1 MDVMRFTEIEH
12 KFLVDDRFDL
22 DAFSVALDAL
32 GPTRRTRLQVRDR
45 YFMTED
51 GASRRYILRH
61 RCDPE
66 INQLT
71 LKALVADP
79 EVRAEISLD
88 LGHHAGSQDAAVDAF
103 VARQGL
109 TWSGSLEKDLTV
121 WYFPDCEVVHYV
133 ARTDGRTVRIV
144 EFEATVK
151 KSVDEALLILT
162 RYEGATGFD
171 RSTRSMRSLVDLLF
185 PGVFTSDVATR

>member
-12 KFLVDDRFDL
+12 KFVVNDGFDL
-22 DAFSVALDAL
+22 EAFSVALDAI

-45 YFMTED
+45 YFTTED
-51 GASRRYILRH
+51 GASRRYVLRH
-61 RCDPE
+61 RFDAE

-71 LKALVADP
+71 LKSLEADP

-103 VARQGL
+103 VARQGI

-151 KSVDEALLILT
+151 KSVDDALLILT
-162 RYEGATGFD
+162 HYERATGFD
-171 RSTRSMRSLVDLLF
+171 TSTRSMRSLVDLLF
-185 PGVFTSDVATR
+185 PDVFAPEGHSL

>member
-12 KFLVDDRFDL
+12 KFLVNDGFDL
-22 DAFSVALDAL
+22 DGFDVALDAL

-61 RCDPE
+61 RFDSK

-71 LKALVADP
+71 IKALEADP

-103 VARQGL
+103 VARQGV

-121 WYFPDCEVVHYV
+121 WYFPDCEVVHYI
-133 ARTDGRTVRIV
+133 ASTDGRTVRIV

-151 KSVDEALLILT
+151 KSVEDALLILT
-162 RYEGATGFD
+162 RYERATGFD
-171 RSTRSMRSLVDLLF
+171 TLTRSMRPLVDLLF
-185 PGVFTSDVATR
+185 PGVFTSDGHSL

>member
-12 KFLVDDRFDL
+12 KFLVNDGFDL
-22 DAFSVALDAL
+22 AGFSVALDAL

-61 RCDPE
+61 RFDPE
-66 INQLT
+66 LNQLT
-71 LKALVADP
+71 IKALEADP

-103 VARQGL
+103 VARQGV

-121 WYFPDCEVVHYV
+121 WYFPDCEVVHYI
-133 ARTDGRTVRIV
+133 ASTDGRTVRIV
-144 EFEATVK
+144 EFEATIK
-151 KSVDEALLILT
+151 QSVQDALLILD
-162 RYEGATGFD
+162 RYERSTGFD
-171 RSTRSMRSLVDLLF
+171 ASTRSMRSLVDLLF
-185 PGVFTSDVATR
+185 PGLFQAE

>member
-12 KFLVDDRFDL
+12 KFLVNDGFDL
-22 DAFSVALDAL
+22 DGFSVALDAL

-45 YFMTED
+45 YFMTEN
-51 GASRRYILRH
+51 GESRRYILRH
-61 RCDPE
+61 RFDAE

-71 LKALVADP
+71 IKALEADP

-103 VARQGL
+103 VARQGI
-109 TWSGSLEKDLTV
+109 TWSGSLEKELTV

-151 KSVDEALLILT
+151 KSVEDALLILT
-162 RYEGATGFD
+162 RYEHATGFD
-171 RSTRSMRSLVDLLF
+171 TSSRSMRSLVDLLF
-185 PGVFTSDVATR
+185 PGLFQAE

>member
-1 MDVMRFTEIEH
+1 MNDG
-12 KFLVDDRFDL
+12 FDL
-22 DAFSVALDAL
+22 DGFNVALDAL

-51 GASRRYILRH
+51 GESRRYILRH
-61 RCDPE
+61 RFDPE

-71 LKALVADP
+71 IKALEADP

-103 VARQGL
+103 VARQGI

-133 ARTDGRTVRIV
+133 ASTDGRTVRIV
-144 EFEATVK
+144 EFEATIK
-151 KSVDEALLILT
+151 HSVQDALLILD
-162 RYEGATGFD
+162 RYERSTGFD
-171 RSTRSMRSLVDLLF
+171 ASTRSMRSLVDLLF
-185 PGVFTSDVATR
+185 PELFQAE

>member
-12 KFLVDDRFDL
+12 KFVVDEGFDL
-22 DAFSVALDAL
+22 DGFGLALEAL

-51 GASRRYILRH
+51 GRSRRYILRH
-61 RCDPE
+61 RFDDE

-71 LKALVADP
+71 MKALEADP

-103 VARQGL
+103 VARQGIV
-109 TWSGSLEKDLTV
+109 WSGTLEKDLTV

-133 ARTDGRTVRIV
+133 ASSETRAVRVV
-144 EFEATVK
+144 EFEATLK
-151 KSVDEALLILT
+151 TSVPDALLILD
-162 RYEGATGFD
+162 RYERATGFHA
-171 RSTRSMRSLVDLLF
+171 STRSRQSIVQLVFATMGDL
-185 PGVFTSDVATR
+185 ANW

>member
-12 KFLVDDRFDL
+12 KFLVDDGFDL
-22 DAFSVALDAL
+22 DGFSVALDAL

-45 YFMTED
+45 YFMTGD
-51 GASRRYILRH
+51 GESRRYILRH
-61 RCDPE
+61 RFDPE

-71 LKALVADP
+71 IKALEADP

-103 VARQGL
+103 VARQGV

-121 WYFPDCEVVHYV
+121 WYFADCEVVHYV
-133 ARTDGRTVRIV
+133 ASTDGRMVRVV

-151 KSVDEALLILT
+151 QSVQDALAILD
-162 RYEGATGFD
+162 RYERSTGFD
-171 RSTRSMRSLVDLLF
+171 ASTRSMRSLVDLLF
-185 PGVFTSDVATR
+185 PGRFQAG